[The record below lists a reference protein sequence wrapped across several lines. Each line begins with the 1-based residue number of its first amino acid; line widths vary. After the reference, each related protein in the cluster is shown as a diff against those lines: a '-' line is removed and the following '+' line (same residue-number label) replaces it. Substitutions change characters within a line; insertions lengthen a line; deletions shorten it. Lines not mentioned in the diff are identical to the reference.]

1 MASFTIELR
10 ALVETFGDEVT
21 SWFTDYEL
29 LDYLNQSQID
39 VIQKHGWTKEKLGKK
54 IIDHYL
60 MREIGFET
68 PAYFAHKAKVFM
80 SEIME
85 EKLPLI
91 YAKTQI
97 VNPLFDVNI
106 TEEFTGKGTANS
118 VSNSTNSGDGLTVN
132 SNTPQGQVNKE
143 TILSGEYASST
154 SANEGTSK
162 SNNTGTSDST
172 NNYTKVIKGNQ
183 KKTPVEMIREWQR
196 NMVAIDKEIID
207 RAGELFINIYET
219 GF

>member
-21 SWFTDYEL
+21 NWFTDYEL
-29 LDYLNQSQID
+29 LDYLNQNQVN
-39 VIQKHGWTKEKLGKK
+39 VIKNHGWTKEKLAKK
-54 IIDHYL
+54 IIDHYY

-80 SEIME
+80 AEIME

-97 VNPLFDVNI
+97 VDPLFDTNI

-118 VSNSTNSGDGLTVN
+118 ISNSVNSGDGLTVN
-132 SNTPQGQVNKE
+132 SNTPQGQINKA
-143 TILSGEYASST
+143 TILSGQYASST
-154 SANEGTSK
+154 SANEGTSR
-162 SNNTGTSDST
+162 SENNGTSDST

-183 KKTPVEMIREWQR
+183 KKTPVEMIREWQE

-207 RAGELFINIYET
+207 RAGELFINIYDT

>member
-21 SWFTDYEL
+21 SWFTDYDL
-29 LDYLNQSQID
+29 LDYLTQNQID
-39 VIQKHGWTKEKLGKK
+39 VIQNHGWTKEKLAKK

-80 SEIME
+80 AEIME

-97 VNPLFDVNI
+97 INPLFDTNI

-118 VSNSTNSGDGLTVN
+118 ISNSINSGDGLTVN
-132 SNTPQGQVNKE
+132 SNTPQGQINKA
-143 TILSGEYASST
+143 TILSGQYASST

-162 SNNTGTSDST
+162 SENTGTSDST
-172 NNYTKVIKGNQ
+172 NNYVKTIRGNQ
-183 KKTPVEMIREWQR
+183 KKTPVEMIKEWQE
-196 NMVAIDKEIID
+196 NMVAIEKEIID
-207 RAGELFINIYET
+207 RAGELFINIYDT

>member
-21 SWFTDYEL
+21 SWFTDYDL
-29 LDYLNQSQID
+29 LDYLNQNQVD
-39 VIQKHGWTKEKLGKK
+39 TIQRNGWTKEKLAKK

-68 PAYFAHKAKVFM
+68 PAYFAQKAKVFM
-80 SEIME
+80 AEIME

-97 VNPLFDVNI
+97 VNPLFDTNI

-118 VSNSTNSGDGLTVN
+118 KSNSTNSGDGLTIN
-132 SNTPQGQVNKE
+132 SNTPQGQVNKA

-162 SNNTGTSDST
+162 SENNGTSDST
-172 NNYTKVIKGNQ
+172 NNYVKTIRGNQ
-183 KKTPVEMIREWQR
+183 KKTPIEMIKEWQR
-196 NMVAIDKEIID
+196 DMVAIDKEIID
-207 RAGELFINIYET
+207 RAGELFINIYDT

>member
-10 ALVETFGDEVT
+10 TLVETFGDEVT
-21 SWFTDYEL
+21 SWFTDYDL
-29 LDYLNQSQID
+29 SDYLNQNQID
-39 VIQKHGWTKEKLGKK
+39 VIQNHGWTKEKLANK

-60 MREIGFET
+60 LREIGFES

-97 VNPLFDVNI
+97 VNPLFDTNI
-106 TEEFTGKGTANS
+106 TEEFSGKGTATS
-118 VSNSTNSGDGLTVN
+118 ASNSTNSGDGLTIN
-132 SNTPQGQVNKE
+132 SNTPQGQINKE

-162 SNNTGTSDST
+162 SENSGTSDST
-172 NNYTKVIKGNQ
+172 NNYVKTIRGNQ
-183 KKTPVEMIREWQR
+183 KKTPVEMIKEWQR
-196 NMVAIDKEIID
+196 DMVAIEKEIID
-207 RAGELFINIYET
+207 RAGELFINIYDT